1 MLIMDTYIQWERM
14 KMLKYIGSMIDT
26 GKLTSMGMCFFS
38 IPLVALLWW
47 LLRDNIMLPGATSD
61 ATSGTW

>member
-1 MLIMDTYIQWERM
+1 MGKDDAEMGY
-14 KMLKYIGSMIDT
+14 MIDA

-47 LLRDNIMLPGATSD
+47 LLRHNIMLPEATSD
-61 ATSGTW
+61 KTSGTCDAW